1 MSKKLLNLLGY
12 TVTVAFLSWILYRFH
27 DQTDWSLV
35 LKLFQHPFLTSVHF
49 LLLFGTY
56 AFFLLGWHF
65 LLTNRQVRCT
75 FWKAAAIW
83 LIPNLGKYIP
93 GRVFLPMARTE
104 LLYRNG
110 VTRGHAFAY
119 FLLEQCIT
127 VIGTLPFALMPAVF
141 FLKRESPLVLLLSA
155 SATLIFLFLAA
166 RPNLIVHTL
175 NIGLRLLKRTPLDPD
190 FARIPTLRLTLLYSL
205 GWLSYG
211 LSGLVLASSLEL
223 HLDNLALALPCAL
236 IAAWL
241 IGFLSILTP
250 GGLGIRETATVA
262 LLAPFLP
269 GPDALI
275 LAFVL
280 RFSWTLMEVLGVA
293 LGIIIYRKIHT

>member
-1 MSKKLLNLLGY
+1 MNKKLLNLLGY
-12 TVTVAFLSWILYRFH
+12 IATVALLSWILYRFH

-49 LLLFGTY
+49 LLLLGTF
-56 AFFLLGWHF
+56 AFFVLGWHF
-65 LLTNRQVRCT
+65 LLTTRRLQCT

-110 VTRGHAFAY
+110 ITRGHALAY
-119 FLLEQCIT
+119 FMLEQCLT
-127 VIGTLPFALMPAVF
+127 VLGALPFALMPAVF
-141 FLKRESPLVLLLSA
+141 LLRRESPLVLLLSG
-155 SATLIFLFLAA
+155 SATLLFLFLAA
-166 RPNLIVHTL
+166 RPNLIIYSL
-175 NIGLRLLKRTPLDPD
+175 NMALRLLKRPPLDPD

-205 GWLSYG
+205 GWFSYG

-223 HLDNLALALPCAL
+223 HLDTLALALPCSL

-275 LAFVL
+275 LALVL

-293 LGIIIYRKIHT
+293 TGIILYRRTK